1 MQYITWIVTKNS
13 PLPLYLQREKL
24 DDPLMKGYSSSPTK
38 VTAAGIE
45 TTVTIGDA
53 VRCGLDKAAVHPTV
67 VIVGEDV
74 DLIVLLMGLT
84 QPNINVFFMKPE
96 RGKVETKLFSVRQ
109 LQQLPFAKTILLLH
123 SFSGCDTT
131 SAIHGKSKVGTAKL
145 FTAKPDL
152 TQNISDIFSELST
165 SPEII

>member
-96 RGKVETKLFSVRQ
+96 RGKVETKLFSVDNFNSFHLPRQ
-109 LQQLPFAKTILLLH
+109 FFFSTASPDATPPPRSMERVKWKLLSCSRLNQ
-123 SFSGCDTT
+123 T
-131 SAIHGKSKVGTAKL
+131 
-145 FTAKPDL
+145 
-152 TQNISDIFSELST
+152 
-165 SPEII
+165 